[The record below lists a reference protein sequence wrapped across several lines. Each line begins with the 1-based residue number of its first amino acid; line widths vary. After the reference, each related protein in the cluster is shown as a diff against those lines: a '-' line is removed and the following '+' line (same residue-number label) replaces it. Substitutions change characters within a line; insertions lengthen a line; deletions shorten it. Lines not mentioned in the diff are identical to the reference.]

1 MTPLRH
7 RMIED
12 MQVRNLSPHT
22 QRAYLETVA
31 RFARYFGRS
40 PAILGPEQ
48 IRAYQVYLTQERKL
62 APSSLGIA
70 ACALRFLYKV
80 TLKRAW
86 AWDAMI
92 PAPKKPVI
100 LPAVLSPDE
109 VAHFLACVPHPAHRT
124 ILTTCY
130 ATGLRI
136 SEAVALTVAG
146 GARIPSLTTSV
157 ATTWASRAS
166 RPAVAPEKG

>member
-31 RFARYFGRS
+31 RFARHFGRS
-40 PAILGPEQ
+40 PAVLGPEQ

-70 ACALRFLYKV
+70 LCGWPHDRDAVLGARVPVPGAARYLMTRTHV
-80 TLKRAW
+80 PRTAGITSRAW
-86 AWDAMI
+86 RGGTCVS
-92 PAPKKPVI
+92 PARGTPSNDGAYDVCTALAHPGSQRRSAAHAPVTTVTGPQPTSSATRTSI
-100 LPAVLSPDE
+100 QSP
-109 VAHFLACVPHPAHRT
+109 
-124 ILTTCY
+124 
-130 ATGLRI
+130 
-136 SEAVALTVAG
+136 
-146 GARIPSLTTSV
+146 
-157 ATTWASRAS
+157 
-166 RPAVAPEKG
+166 

>member
-22 QRAYLETVA
+22 QRAYLESVG
-31 RFARYFGRS
+31 RFAQHFGRS
-40 PAILGPEQ
+40 PAVLGPEQ

-80 TLKRAW
+80 TLKRPW
-86 AWDAMI
+86 RWDTVI
-92 PAPKKPVI
+92 PAPKKSVI
-100 LPAVLSPDE
+100 LPAVP
-109 VAHFLACVPHPAHRT
+109 
-124 ILTTCY
+124 LTCSTDW
-130 ATGLRI
+130 ARMSVNGTR
-136 SEAVALTVAG
+136 G
-146 GARIPSLTTSV
+146 GSGHSCSIRPSSLV
-157 ATTWASRAS
+157 
-166 RPAVAPEKG
+166 